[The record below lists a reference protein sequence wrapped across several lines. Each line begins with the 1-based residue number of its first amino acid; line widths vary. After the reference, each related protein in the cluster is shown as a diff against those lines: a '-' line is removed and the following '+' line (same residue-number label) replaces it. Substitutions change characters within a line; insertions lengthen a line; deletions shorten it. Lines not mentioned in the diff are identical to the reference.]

1 MFKKVLYYNDGFVVK
16 RISKY
21 LSRNGAFVCV
31 DNYSCHFIMT
41 RVGGHIKACLPL
53 TWTRFFRFCFAGFR
67 FRFFITIFFHED
79 IEMRKLLRHL
89 CLTLSGILFLLC
101 HFVFPSLWVIVSFL
115 FLCFFCFFV
124 FLSLWVYRFFS
135 ACLFF
140 EFWLS
145 HSFCF
150 IILSLRLSF
159 YNKLHFLFS
168 VFF

>member
-1 MFKKVLYYNDGFVVK
+1 MFDYGTLCSKKLFYYNDGFVVK

-31 DNYSCHFIMT
+31 DNFSCHFIMT

-89 CLTLSGILFLLC
+89 CLTLSGIPFLLC
-101 HFVFPSLWVIVSFL
+101 LFVFRSLWVIVSFL
-115 FLCFFCFFV
+115 FLCFSVSMLFLFLRLSVFSSLSFLFCFFV
-124 FLSLWVYRFFS
+124 F
-135 ACLFF
+135 
-140 EFWLS
+140 
-145 HSFCF
+145 
-150 IILSLRLSF
+150 
-159 YNKLHFLFS
+159 
-168 VFF
+168 